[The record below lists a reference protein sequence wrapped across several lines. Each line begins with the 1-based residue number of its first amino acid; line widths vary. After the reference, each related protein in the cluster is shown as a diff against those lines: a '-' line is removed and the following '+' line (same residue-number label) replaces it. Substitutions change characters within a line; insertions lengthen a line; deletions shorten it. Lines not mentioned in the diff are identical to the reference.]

1 MTELKPC
8 PFCGKQ
14 PSLQTDHRWPR
25 YGRHTDESVTA
36 YEVICKNVE
45 CIIYSADNK
54 YFLSEAEAVTA
65 WNRRAGEDEKAD

>member
-1 MTELKPC
+1 MDDLKPC
-8 PFCGKQ
+8 PFCGRQ

-45 CIIYSADNK
+45 CVIYSADNK
-54 YFLSEAEAVTA
+54 YFLTEAEAVAA
-65 WNRRAGEDEKAD
+65 WNRRPGENEQT